1 MIEDIGFHINWISLP
16 IVLALAVALTLYA
29 KHVSGG
35 WTRPW
40 IGIPPR
46 WWFVLIFLVPW
57 VGLPILVVRL
67 IAHRNTPSA
76 ITGRSVSG

>member
-1 MIEDIGFHINWISLP
+1 VIEDVGFQVNWISVP
-16 IVLALAVALTLYA
+16 IFLALAVALALYA

-40 IGIPPR
+40 IGIAPI
-46 WWFVLIFLVPW
+46 WWFALIFLVPF
-57 VGLPILVVRL
+57 VGVPILVVRL
-67 IAHRNTPSA
+67 IAHRDTPGA